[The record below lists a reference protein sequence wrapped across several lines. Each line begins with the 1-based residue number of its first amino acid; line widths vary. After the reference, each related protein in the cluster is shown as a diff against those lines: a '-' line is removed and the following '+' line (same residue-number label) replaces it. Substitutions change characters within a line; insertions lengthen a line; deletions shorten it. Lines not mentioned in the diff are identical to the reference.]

1 MTKRQITATAP
12 DGTQVTINV
21 GPKRVVGAIRIMDVS
36 TWGAEYT
43 ARHGAWYI
51 TVHKTVEN
59 AITGPNQTPMWNK
72 HTRWAIA
79 IDANDQASGAWL
91 PASK

>member
-12 DGTQVTINV
+12 DGTQVTVNV
-21 GPKRVVGAIRIMDVS
+21 GPKREVVAIRITGGFPTDVDDNGQWIVS
-36 TWGAEYT
+36 
-43 ARHGAWYI
+43 
-51 TVHKTVEN
+51 VHKSLDA
-59 AITGPNQTPMWNK
+59 AITGPNQTPMWNNRA
-72 HTRWAIA
+72 RWAVA